1 MHKKA
6 AWLPFSKGQSGRF
19 LKSFPLSYFLSFRT
33 HLKNRILVQDSV
45 FALRLRRDT
54 RGGAEFSSVA
64 GLPA

>member
-33 HLKNRILVQDSV
+33 HLKNRILVQD
-45 FALRLRRDT
+45 
-54 RGGAEFSSVA
+54 RGGAEFSRVA
-64 GLPA
+64 GFPI